1 MPRYEEADWKRLR
14 RLHPVALDR
23 FCARVLEE
31 GRTLLADEEK
41 TNHERYLA
49 LYRLLQERDDELADA
64 FNDMRRS
71 TAHLRLM
78 RMQELGLLTE
88 EEVEEFSPETREF
101 LKSVAAGTYP

>member
-1 MPRYEEADWKRLR
+1 MPRHEEADWKTLR

-23 FCARVLEE
+23 FCGRVLEE
-31 GRTLLADEEK
+31 CRQLLAEEGN

-49 LYRLLQERDDELADA
+49 LYRLLQERDEELADA

-71 TAHLRLM
+71 RAHLRLM

-88 EEVEEFSPETREF
+88 NEVEEFSPETQEL
-101 LKSVAAGTYP
+101 LKSVAAGTYS